1 MTTAA
6 AFGHIYSDLLWTTGP
21 RRTTFA
27 GVSNDKYVVRFARD
41 EREIES
47 ALKLRH
53 DVFNIELGGP
63 TADADSDLEFDS
75 YDLRS
80 LHLIVICRRTGETV
94 GTYRLN
100 SIETVGS
107 TAGFYSSNE
116 FTTEDLPHEIL
127 SHGVEIG
134 RACIAREHRNTQVL
148 FLLWKALIAYLA
160 HEDKRYFFGCCSIF
174 TQDEKTA
181 RDAYRRIVR
190 DGHLDEHIAVLPC
203 RNAVGFAG
211 DHTGDNEVQLPAL
224 FNMYLRIGAKV
235 CGPPMIDR
243 EFGTIDFFVVF
254 DSERLNEKYRR
265 MFS

>member
-41 EREIES
+41 GLEIES

-53 DVFNIELGGP
+53 EVYNIELGGRP
-63 TADADSDLEFDS
+63 ADAGTDLEFDS
-75 YDLRS
+75 YDFKS
-80 LHLIVICRRTGETV
+80 LHLIVICQRTGETV

-107 TAGFYSSNE
+107 AAGFYSSNE
-116 FTTEDLPHEIL
+116 FTTEDLPHAIL
-127 SHGVEIG
+127 SHGIEIG
-134 RACIAREHRNTQVL
+134 RVCIAREHRNTQVL
-148 FLLWKALIAYLA
+148 FLLWKALIAYIA
-160 HEDKRYFFGCCSIF
+160 HADKRYFFGCCSIF
-174 TQDEKTA
+174 TRDEKTG
-181 RDAYRRIVR
+181 RDAYRQLVR
-190 DGHLDEHIAVLPC
+190 GGHLDDQLAVQPC
-203 RNAVGFAG
+203 RNAVGFASY
-211 DHTGDNEVQLPAL
+211 DTGYNEVQLPAL